1 MNLDYLKSFFVIVE
15 SNSISKA
22 ARKLHLTQ
30 PGLSMQLQNLEND
43 LGAQLLIRSN
53 KGVQLTKEGR
63 VVFDQTK
70 AILAIEKNMLKSIRE
85 IQADKCILNIHSCK
99 SFGQLILPEL
109 LMEFKMEIPNLKVN
123 LQTNSTCD
131 IVKSFMSHEI
141 NIAIITDEHN
151 YDDIT
156 SFPLM
161 QDHLVLV
168 TNKETGKDQL
178 SLDEL
183 RDIPL
188 IIRDDSSCTRLL
200 LDDFIEPYG
209 LHLTDLNILLSTN
222 SLDTI
227 KSTIMTSGGYSF
239 LPKLFIND
247 QLESGEVKEVKTPID
262 TTFYYYLALRNN
274 SHLNKY
280 ENKFKEFLINKDF
293 EKYILR
299 YNL

>member
-30 PGLSMQLQNLEND
+30 PGLSMQLQNLENEI
-43 LGAQLLIRSN
+43 GAQLLIRSN
-53 KGVQLTKEGR
+53 KGVRLTKEGK

-70 AILAIEKNMLKSIRE
+70 AILAIEQNMLKSVRE
-85 IQADKCILNIHSCK
+85 IQADKRILNIHSCK
-99 SFGQLILPEL
+99 SFGHFILPEL
-109 LMEFKMEIPNLKVN
+109 LIEFKLENPGLKVN

-156 SFPLM
+156 SYPLM
-161 QDHLVLV
+161 KDHLVLV
-168 TNKETGKDQL
+168 TNKDNVKDSI
-178 SLDEL
+178 SLKDL
-183 RDIPL
+183 RQIPL

-209 LHLTDLNILLSTN
+209 LDLNHLNILLSTN
-222 SLDTI
+222 SLETI

-239 LPKLFIND
+239 LPKLFIHD
-247 QLESGEVKEVKTPID
+247 QLESGELKEVKTPID
-262 TTFYYYLALRNN
+262 TSFYYYLAVRNN
-274 SHLNKY
+274 STLSEY
-280 ENKFKEFLINKDF
+280 EANFKDF
-293 EKYILR
+293 ILAKDFNKYILK
-299 YNL
+299 YKL